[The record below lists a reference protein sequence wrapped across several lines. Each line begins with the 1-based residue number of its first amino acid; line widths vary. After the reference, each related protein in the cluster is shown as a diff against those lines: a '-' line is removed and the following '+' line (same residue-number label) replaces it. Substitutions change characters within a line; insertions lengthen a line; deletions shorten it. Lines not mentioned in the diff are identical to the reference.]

1 MNNKAPDMEMFKII
15 NHSLNG
21 SSDSVISDLQFL

>member
-1 MNNKAPDMEMFKII
+1 MNNKAPDMMFKII